1 MLKVETSTMICCTW
15 LIDSWNIAKEVSHIA
30 GKKILIFGRDML
42 MWKQEDSDGA
52 DVVKG
57 RN

>member
-1 MLKVETSTMICCTW
+1 MANRFL
-15 LIDSWNIAKEVSHIA
+15 NIAKEVSHIT

-42 MWKQEDSDGA
+42 MWKQEDSDGT

>member
-1 MLKVETSTMICCTW
+1 MICCTW

-42 MWKQEDSDGA
+42 MWKQEDSDGT

-57 RN
+57 GN